1 MAAELLR
8 DVGFNVD
15 VAANG
20 LIALERLNNNA
31 YALVLMDMQM
41 PEMDGIEATI
51 AIRQNPRYAQLPIV
65 AMTANVM
72 QGDRERCLQ
81 AGMNDHLGKPIEPEE
96 LWNKLL
102 HWIPVDSPLAP
113 ETIEES
119 AINTS
124 DPEISIPHIPGLNSD
139 DGLRRVLGKKS
150 LYLKMLHKFVASQSS
165 FLPEITQALGE
176 KDYGFAERLAHTLKG
191 VAGNIGAQELQQ
203 EAAELEKAI
212 KEQWPQPEVENLLT
226 NLGDRL
232 DNLIAQLTSNLPPEP
247 ATVAITLDQGQLE
260 EICDHLAQL
269 LGEDDAEAADLLQN
283 HGDLLRQAFPDHYS
297 AIAAGINNFDFEA
310 ALAALTTARQFSQ
323 P

>member
-1 MAAELLR
+1 MEDNEINQEVAAELLR

-102 HWIPVDSPLAP
+102 HWIPVDSPSP
-113 ETIEES
+113 R
-119 AINTS
+119 N
-124 DPEISIPHIPGLNSD
+124 D
-139 DGLRRVLGKKS
+139 RR
-150 LYLKMLHKFVASQSS
+150 
-165 FLPEITQALGE
+165 
-176 KDYGFAERLAHTLKG
+176 
-191 VAGNIGAQELQQ
+191 IGHQ
-203 EAAELEKAI
+203 
-212 KEQWPQPEVENLLT
+212 
-226 NLGDRL
+226 
-232 DNLIAQLTSNLPPEP
+232 
-247 ATVAITLDQGQLE
+247 
-260 EICDHLAQL
+260 
-269 LGEDDAEAADLLQN
+269 
-283 HGDLLRQAFPDHYS
+283 Y
-297 AIAAGINNFDFEA
+297 
-310 ALAALTTARQFSQ
+310 
-323 P
+323 